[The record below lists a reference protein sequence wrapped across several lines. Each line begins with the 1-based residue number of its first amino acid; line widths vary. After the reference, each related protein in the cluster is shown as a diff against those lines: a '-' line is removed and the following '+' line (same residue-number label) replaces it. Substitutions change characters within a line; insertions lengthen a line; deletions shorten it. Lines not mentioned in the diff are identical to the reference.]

1 MTPIRLLLASA
12 VFALSTTPFSAGLFS
27 RKPKPNPVEC
37 VPELLIQ
44 LRSHTDE
51 AQRSNAAEEL
61 RQFDPKAYPEIILGL
76 IGAVTRDASPAVR
89 SEAAASLGKIRP
101 ISQQAGYALEQA
113 QNNDGSIRVRMAAR
127 QALFQYHLVGYRSGR
142 PEQNA
147 DKDGAQAVSGPGSS
161 AGPVGMVKSP
171 QTPTKVITTPLG
183 PFRETAEPPLAEP
196 AVVVKPPPPPATAV
210 TRPKGQAPA
219 QLIPTQ
225 TPKLKPVPGAEEPKW
240 KPAQKDRSG
249 PDLPPP
255 PPDRN

>member
-12 VFALSTTPFSAGLFS
+12 MFALSTTPVSAGLFS
-27 RKPKPNPVEC
+27 RKAKPNPVER

-44 LRSHTDE
+44 LRSHADE
-51 AQRSNAAEEL
+51 SQRSNAAEEL
-61 RQFDPKAYPEIILGL
+61 RQFDPKAYPEIIVGL

-89 SEAAASLGKIRP
+89 AEAAASLGKIRP

-147 DKDGAQAVSGPGSS
+147 ERDGAQTVSGPAGS
-161 AGPVGMVKSP
+161 AGPVGIVKSP
-171 QTPTKVITTPLG
+171 QTPTKVIPTPLG

-196 AVVVKPPPPPATAV
+196 VVVAKPAPTTAV
-210 TRPKGQAPA
+210 ARPKGAA
-219 QLIPTQ
+219 PTQ
-225 TPKLKPVPGAEEPKW
+225 LVPTQAPKLKPVPNPDEPKW
-240 KPAQKDRSG
+240 KPAQQDKSG

-255 PPDRN
+255 S